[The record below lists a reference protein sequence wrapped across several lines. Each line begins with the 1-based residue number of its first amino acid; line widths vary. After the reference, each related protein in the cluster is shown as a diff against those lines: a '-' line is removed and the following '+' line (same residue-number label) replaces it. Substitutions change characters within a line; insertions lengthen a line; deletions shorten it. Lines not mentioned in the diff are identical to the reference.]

1 MIGVVAVLGGVGG
14 AVLFVPLVSSI
25 LPIHIDLVRGTGLF
39 VAFAGALSAA
49 PVTLNR
55 SLSRISVAVPFA
67 LSASLGSI
75 LGAVV
80 GVGLEAR
87 TVKLWLGILLFFVVI
102 VTAVT
107 TRRLAPDA
115 QGEMKKP
122 DYSDWWPRNPLPA
135 TVLFFGIGFLGG
147 LFGIGAGWAN
157 VPLLVAL
164 CGAPLRVAAAT
175 SGLIILANSATAGW
189 IYLAEGAVDP
199 LLTIAAVSGMII
211 GGRTGA
217 RLLHVVPQEAIRWIV
232 LGLLMV
238 AGGRSIWEAL

>member
-1 MIGVVAVLGGVGG
+1 MGG
-14 AVLFVPLVSSI
+14 AVLFVPLVSSL

-55 SLSRISVAVPFA
+55 SLSRITVALPFA

-75 LGAVV
+75 LGALV

-87 TVKLWLGILLFFVVI
+87 AVKLWLGILLFFVVI
-102 VTAVT
+102 LTAVT
-107 TRRLAPDA
+107 TRRLEPEGKGDA
-115 QGEMKKP
+115 QKL
-122 DYSDWWPRNPLPA
+122 DYSDWWPRNRVPA

-147 LFGIGAGWAN
+147 VFGIGAGWAN

-175 SGLIILANSATAGW
+175 SGLIILANSATASW

-199 LLTIAAVSGMII
+199 LLTIAAVAGMII

-217 RLLHVVPQEAIRWIV
+217 KLLHAVPQGVIRWVV
-232 LGLLMV
+232 LALLVV